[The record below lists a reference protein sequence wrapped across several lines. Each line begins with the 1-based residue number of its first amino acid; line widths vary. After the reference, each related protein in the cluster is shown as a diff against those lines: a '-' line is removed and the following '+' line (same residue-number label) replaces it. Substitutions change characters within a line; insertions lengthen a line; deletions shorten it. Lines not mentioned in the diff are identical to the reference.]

1 MILRNGADMM
11 HERHSSSDLLIWAG
25 GLLTMSGILMA
36 ACSALAYGGILWAA
50 ASCTFFAA
58 YHFRMAENNRDTAL
72 ESDDVPAK
80 HKADRG

>member
-1 MILRNGADMM
+1 MILRKGADMM
-11 HERHSSSDLLIWAG
+11 HEKHSSSDLLILAG

-58 YHFRMAENNRDTAL
+58 HHFRMAEDDRDAAL
-72 ESDDVPAK
+72 ESDDAPDK
-80 HKADRG
+80 QKTDWG